1 MKSKAI
7 TGFLLIAGF
16 LGCGTVANAQA
27 RQEVKYNMVPP
38 QLTISYQHI
47 DEDYQFLESDGSLKR
62 VVLNGIAVEHAYRRF
77 YPIEIIARASYAAG
91 NPLGQKLTMATAGAG
106 YSREFAHRYNP
117 FVRVTAG
124 IARTSSNDMQYLYS
138 ASRNGFDLNVYGGL
152 DVSVNPRWGV
162 RAIEVQNQY
171 LPYGVQGQG
180 SVYWSIGAGAF
191 FRF

>member
-7 TGFLLIAGF
+7 TGSLLVAG
-16 LGCGTVANAQA
+16 LLCSAGSARAQT

-38 QLTISYQHI
+38 QLTVNYQHI
-47 DEDYQFLESDGSLKR
+47 DEDYQFLERNGSLKR
-62 VVLNGIAVEHAYRRF
+62 VVLNGVAGEYVYRRF
-77 YPIEIIARASYAAG
+77 YPVEIIARASYAAG
-91 NPLGQKLTMATAGAG
+91 NPLSQKLSAVSAGVG
-106 YSREFAHRYNP
+106 YSREFAHSYDP

-124 IARTSSNDMQYLYS
+124 IARTSSGDMQYLYS
-138 ASRNGFDLNVYGGL
+138 ASRNGLDLNVYGGL
-152 DVSVNPRWGV
+152 DVLVKPRWGV

-180 SVYWSIGAGAF
+180 SVYWSIGGGAF

>member
-7 TGFLLIAGF
+7 TGFPLVAAF
-16 LGCGTVANAQA
+16 LSSAVGAKAQA
-27 RQEVKYNMVPP
+27 RQEVTYNIVPP
-38 QLTISYQHI
+38 QLTITYQHI

-62 VVLNGIAVEHAYRRF
+62 VMLNGIAIEYAYRRF
-77 YPIEIIARASYAAG
+77 YPVEIISRASYSAG
-91 NPLGQKLTMATAGAG
+91 NPLSQKLSTASAGVG
-106 YSREFAHRYNP
+106 YSREFAHRYDP

-138 ASRNGFDLNVYGGL
+138 SSRNGFDLNVYGGL
-152 DVSVNPRWGV
+152 DVSVKRRWGV

>member
-7 TGFLLIAGF
+7 TGFLLAAG
-16 LGCGTVANAQA
+16 LLSSVVGAKAQA
-27 RQEVKYNMVPP
+27 RQEVQYNIVPP
-38 QLTISYQHI
+38 QLTITYQHI
-47 DEDYQFLESDGSLKR
+47 DEDYQFLERDGSLKR
-62 VVLNGIAVEHAYRRF
+62 VVLNGIAAEYANRRF
-77 YPIEIIARASYAAG
+77 YPLEIISRVSYAAG
-91 NPLGQKLTMATAGAG
+91 NPLSQKLSAVSGGVG
-106 YSREFAHRYNP
+106 YSREFAHRYDP

-124 IARTSSNDMQYLYS
+124 IARTSSGDMQYLYPS
-138 ASRNGFDLNVYGGL
+138 SRNGFDLNVYGGL
-152 DVSVNPRWGV
+152 DVLVKPRWGV

>member
-1 MKSKAI
+1 MNSKAI
-7 TGFLLIAGF
+7 TGSLLIAGL
-16 LGCGTVANAQA
+16 LGSAGSARAQA

-38 QLTISYQHI
+38 QLTVSYQHI
-47 DEDYQFLESDGSLKR
+47 DEDYQFLEHDGSLKR
-62 VVLNGIAVEHAYRRF
+62 VVLNGVAGEYAYRRF
-77 YPIEIIARASYAAG
+77 YPVEIIARASYAAG
-91 NPLGQKLTMATAGAG
+91 NPLSQKLTAVSAGAG
-106 YSREFAHRYNP
+106 YSREFAHHYDP

-124 IARTSSNDMQYLYS
+124 IARTSSGDMQYLYS

-152 DVSVNPRWGV
+152 DILVKPRWGV